1 VINCHPWSGRWILGH
16 FRWGGSMDK
25 LDKQLAQAAQVK
37 PRDID
42 YSARGKFQPELAKVP

>member
-1 VINCHPWSGRWILGH
+1 
-16 FRWGGSMDK
+16 MDK

-42 YSARGKFQPELAKVP
+42 YSARGKFQPELAKVPRAWQWQELQQAVLTP